1 MTITI
6 LLCAMLAMSLAM
18 ALAWRVQRATGSSGW
33 IDTIWS
39 AAVGLVGIGV
49 ALAPGAEPGRG
60 RLAAAL
66 VALWSARLAL
76 HIASRTSEAHSWGAP
91 DDPRYADLARQWG
104 ADAPRRM
111 FWFLQSQAMAGFV
124 LAAAVRLAAIN
135 PAPFPRLADALAV
148 AILLVAVAGEAL
160 ADAQLQKFRRAH
172 RGEKLICED
181 GLWGWSRHPNY
192 FFEWLGW
199 FAYPIMAISGE
210 TPWGWL
216 ALGAPLL
223 MYGLLVHV
231 SGIPPLEAQM
241 ATSRG
246 DAFRDLQRR
255 VNAFFPSPPRAPAGR
270 PSDLGSQS

>member
-6 LLCAMLAMSLAM
+6 LLCALLALSLAM
-18 ALAWRVQRATGSSGW
+18 ALAWQVQRATGSSGW

-76 HIASRTSEAHSWGAP
+76 HIASRTRGAP

-124 LAAAVRLAAIN
+124 LAVAVRLAAVN

-148 AILLVAVAGEAL
+148 VILLVAVGGEAL
-160 ADAQLQKFRRAH
+160 ADAQLQRFRRAH

-199 FAYPIMAISGE
+199 FAYPILAISGE
-210 TPWGWL
+210 NPWGWL

-223 MYGLLVHV
+223 MYVLLVHV

-241 ATSRG
+241 AASRG

-255 VNAFFPSPPRAPAGR
+255 VNAFFPSPPRPRAPSSR

>member
-1 MTITI
+1 MTITN
-6 LLCAMLAMSLAM
+6 LLFALLALCLAM
-18 ALAWRVQRATGSSGW
+18 AVAWRVQRKTGSSGW

-39 AAVGLVGIGV
+39 AAVGVVGIAV
-49 ALAPGAEPGRG
+49 ALAPETASGRG
-60 RLAAAL
+60 KLAAAL

-76 HIASRTSEAHSWGAP
+76 HIAARTRGAP

-104 ADAPRRM
+104 AEAPRRM
-111 FWFLQSQAMAGFV
+111 FWFLQSQALAGFV
-124 LAAAVRLAAIN
+124 LVVAVGLAAAN
-135 PAPFPRLADALAV
+135 PAPFPRPADFLAV
-148 AILLVAVAGEAL
+148 LILLVAVSGEAL
-160 ADAQLQKFRRAH
+160 ADSQLQKFRRAH

-199 FAYPIMAISGE
+199 FAYPIMAISSE
-210 TPWGWL
+210 NPWGWL

-223 MYGLLVHV
+223 MYVLLVHV

-241 ATSRG
+241 AASRG

-255 VNAFFPSPPRAPAGR
+255 VNAFFPSPPRPRASAGR
-270 PSDLGSQS
+270 SSDLGSQS

>member
-1 MTITI
+1 
-6 LLCAMLAMSLAM
+6 
-18 ALAWRVQRATGSSGW
+18 
-33 IDTIWS
+33 
-39 AAVGLVGIGV
+39 
-49 ALAPGAEPGRG
+49 
-60 RLAAAL
+60 
-66 VALWSARLAL
+66 
-76 HIASRTSEAHSWGAP
+76 
-91 DDPRYADLARQWG
+91 
-104 ADAPRRM
+104 M

-124 LAAAVRLAAIN
+124 LAVAVRLAAVN

-148 AILLVAVAGEAL
+148 AILLVAVGGEAL
-160 ADAQLQKFRRAH
+160 ADAQLQRFRRAH

-199 FAYPIMAISGE
+199 FAYPILAISGE
-210 TPWGWL
+210 NPWGWL

-223 MYGLLVHV
+223 MYVLLVHV

-241 ATSRG
+241 AASRG

-255 VNAFFPSPPRAPAGR
+255 VNAFFPSPPRPRAPSSR

>member
-6 LLCAMLAMSLAM
+6 LLCALLAMSGAM
-18 ALAWRVQRATGSSGW
+18 ALAWRVQRASGSSGW

-39 AAVGLVGIGV
+39 AATGLVGLGV

-60 RLAAAL
+60 KLAAAL
-66 VALWSARLAL
+66 VALWAARLAL
-76 HIASRTSEAHSWGAP
+76 HIAARTRGAP

-111 FWFLQSQAMAGFV
+111 FWFLQTQAMAGFV
-124 LAAAVRLAAIN
+124 LVVAVRLAAIN

-160 ADAQLQKFRRAH
+160 ANSQLEKFRRAH
-172 RGEKLICED
+172 RGEKRICED
-181 GLWGWSRHPNY
+181 GLWRWSRHPNY

-199 FAYPIMAISGE
+199 FAYPILAISGE
-210 TPWGWL
+210 NPLGWL

-223 MYGLLVHV
+223 MYVLLVHV

-241 ATSRG
+241 AASRG
-246 DAFRDLQRR
+246 EAFRDLQTR
-255 VNAFFPSPPRAPAGR
+255 VSAFFPVPPRPRAPSGR
-270 PSDLGSQS
+270 PSDLESKS